1 MTPTDSDLV
10 AQARGGSQA
19 ACREIVRRHQRPIY
33 NLIVRMVR
41 DRALAEDLA
50 QETFLKAFTH
60 LEGFDARFKLSNW
73 LLKIAHNTVID
84 HLRQQRHAV
93 VSLDAS
99 APDEPEGAA
108 HVVDAAAADPL
119 ETLEREDVARAIEQA
134 VARLR
139 PAYRQAIILRY
150 HEDLSHEE
158 IAGIMEIPIGTVKS
172 YLHRARAD
180 LAELLGE
187 AASAAGRREP
197 RGSLQPGRHPVRRR

>member
-10 AQARGGSQA
+10 AQAHGGSQA

-60 LEGFDARFKLSNW
+60 LAGFDARFKLSNW

-84 HLRQQRHAV
+84 YLRQQRHPV

-108 HVVDAAAADPL
+108 QVVDAAAVDPL
-119 ETLEREDVARAIEQA
+119 ETLEREELARAIEQA

-139 PAYRQAIILRY
+139 PVYRQAIILRY

-158 IAGIMEIPIGTVKS
+158 IAGIMEIPVGTVKS

-180 LAELLGE
+180 LAKLLGE
-187 AASAAGRREP
+187 AASAA
-197 RGSLQPGRHPVRRR
+197 RRRASAGRSATGTPPGP